1 MTKKKRRFQPFKLRR
16 MFLPTARLYRHA
28 AGASIGLLVFLIGL
42 VLSFRVV
49 AQPLLRNIAEG
60 WNALMGGLIHQEN
73 VAVTN
78 HFLGGLLLIVGV
90 ILQYKSARAF
100 VRSIVEVLQPS
111 AKNGVANSFVR
122 KQQLALGP
130 RIVAIGGG
138 TGLSTMLRGL
148 KMHSSNITA
157 IVTVTDDG
165 GSSGRLVREM
175 GMIPPGDM
183 RNCLVALAD
192 AEKLM
197 IDLFQHRFSKKAG
210 PLSGHSLGNLLIAG
224 FLDQAGGDM
233 DRALELASEVLAI
246 RGRVIPSTTDHVRLR
261 ALLESG
267 VEICGETA
275 IVNSGERVRRLY
287 IDPEDVS
294 PHEAAIQAI
303 KEAELIVIGP
313 GSVYTSII
321 PNLLVPGIAEAI
333 EQADCIKAYICNV
346 MTQPGET
353 QSFTAAEHMVAVQA
367 NVGPRVCDYVL
378 VNTGMPTEYILD
390 RYRESEQEVVEPDI
404 DRVQRMGYKTITGN
418 FMSETDFVRHDPAR
432 LAARLMEVL
441 DRS

>member
-1 MTKKKRRFQPFKLRR
+1 MIKKKSWWQPFKLRR
-16 MFLPTARLYRHA
+16 MFLPTAKLYQHA
-28 AGASIGLLVFLIGL
+28 AGASFGLVVFLVGA
-42 VLSFRVV
+42 VLSFRM
-49 AQPLLRNIAEG
+49 AFQPFLRQIAEG
-60 WNALMGGLIHQEN
+60 WNALIGGLIHQEN
-73 VAVTN
+73 VADTN
-78 HFLGGLLLIVGV
+78 HVLGGLLLVVGI
-90 ILQYKSARAF
+90 ILQYRCARAF
-100 VRSIVEVLQPS
+100 VRSIVEVLNPS
-111 AKNGVANSFVR
+111 AKGGVANSFVR

-197 IDLFQHRFSKKAG
+197 TDLFQHRFSKKGG

-224 FLDQAGGDM
+224 FLDQANGDM
-233 DRALELASEVLAI
+233 DRALELASDVLAI
-246 RGRVIPSTTDHVRLR
+246 RGRVIPSTKDHVRLR

-275 IVNSGERVRRLY
+275 IVSSGERVRRLY
-287 IDPEDVS
+287 IDPEDVT
-294 PHEAAIQAI
+294 PHQAAIEAI
-303 KEAELIVIGP
+303 KDAELIVIGP
-313 GSVYTSII
+313 GSVFTSII

-333 EQADCIKAYICNV
+333 SAAECVKAYICNV

-353 QSFTAAEHMVAVQA
+353 QAFTAAEHMVAIHA
-367 NVGPRVCDYVL
+367 NVGPRICDYVL
-378 VNTGMPTEYILD
+378 VNTGMPTDYILE
-390 RYRESEQEVVEPDI
+390 RYRESAQDIVEPDV
-404 DRVQRMGYKTITGN
+404 DRLHHMGYKAITGN
-418 FMSETDFVRHDPAR
+418 FMSETDFVRHDPSR

-441 DRS
+441 NR